1 MPGQK
6 GQIMGTLATLLTLL
20 TAGLLLVGSLVWWL
34 QPKLV
39 FRPFP
44 EMIATPAD
52 WGMAFEE
59 VWLEA
64 ADGVSLHAW
73 FIPAAERRATGPG
86 TLLFLH
92 GNAGNIS
99 HRSTSLA
106 IFRDL
111 GLDVLIPDYRGY
123 GRSDGRPD
131 EQGLYRDA
139 SAAWD
144 WLTAER
150 DLAAR
155 DIVIFGRSLGGAVA
169 TELAA
174 RVQPAGLIVESSF
187 TDLDAMARLHHP
199 LLAAFVPL
207 RYRFPSVGHITR
219 VGCPVLV
226 LHSPD
231 DGIVPFEHGRGL
243 FAAAPE
249 PKVFVEL
256 QGGHNE
262 GFLDSQPGYEQALDA
277 FLAGLGQAP

>member
-1 MPGQK
+1 
-6 GQIMGTLATLLTLL
+6 MGALATLLTLL

-44 EMIATPAD
+44 EMVATPAD

-59 VWLEA
+59 VWLRT
-64 ADGVSLHAW
+64 ADGVRLHAW
-73 FIPAAERRATGPG
+73 FLPAPEPREAGPG

-92 GNAGNIS
+92 GHAGNIS

-111 GLDVLIPDYRGY
+111 GLDVLVLDYRGY

-144 WLTAER
+144 WLTKER
-150 DLAAR
+150 GYAPGDL
-155 DIVIFGRSLGGAVA
+155 VIFGRSLGAAVA
-169 TELAA
+169 TQLASETD
-174 RVQPAGLIVESSF
+174 PGGLILESGFSS
-187 TDLDAMARLHHP
+187 AREASRAIFP
-199 LLAAFVPL
+199 LLSWLVLNRYDFDSARAL
-207 RYRFPSVGHITR
+207 RTVDS
-219 VGCPVLV
+219 PVLV

-231 DGIVPFEHGRGL
+231 DEIIPYALGRKL
-243 FAAAPE
+243 FVAARE
-249 PKVFVEL
+249 PKQFVTL
-256 QGGHNE
+256 RCGHNY
-262 GFLDSQPGYEQALDA
+262 GFLASQPDSERALEA
-277 FLAGLGQAP
+277 FLRSLPDTGGGRR

>member
-1 MPGQK
+1 
-6 GQIMGTLATLLTLL
+6 MGALATLLTLL
-20 TAGLLLVGSLVWWL
+20 TAGLLLVGSLAWWL

-44 EMIATPAD
+44 EMVATPAD

-59 VWLEA
+59 VWLRT
-64 ADGVSLHAW
+64 ADGVRLHAW
-73 FIPAAERRATGPG
+73 FLPAPEPREAGPG

-111 GLDVLIPDYRGY
+111 GLDVLVLDYRGY

-144 WLTAER
+144 WLITER
-150 DLAAR
+150 GLGAQE
-155 DIVIFGRSLGGAVA
+155 IVVFGRSLGGAVA

-174 RVQPAGLIVESSF
+174 RERPAGLIVESSF
-187 TDLDAMARLHHP
+187 TDLAAMARLHHP

-207 RYRFPSVGHITR
+207 RYRFPSIGHIAR
-219 VGCPVLV
+219 ADCPVLV

-231 DGIVPFEHGRGL
+231 DGIVPFEHGRAL

-249 PKVFVEL
+249 PKGFVEL
-256 QGGHNE
+256 WGGHNE
-262 GFLDSQPGYEQALDA
+262 GFLDSQPGYQQALDG
-277 FLAGLGQAP
+277 FLTGLRPEP

>member
-1 MPGQK
+1 
-6 GQIMGTLATLLTLL
+6 MGAFATPLTLL
-20 TAGLLLVGSLVWWL
+20 TAGLLLIGSLTWWL
-34 QPKLV
+34 QPKLL

-52 WGMAFEE
+52 WGMEFEE
-59 VWLEA
+59 VWLVA
-64 ADGVSLHAW
+64 ADGVRLHAW
-73 FIPAAERRATGPG
+73 FIPAAEPRETGPG
-86 TLLFLH
+86 TLLYLH

-99 HRSTSLA
+99 HRATSLA

-139 SAAWD
+139 SAAWT

-150 DLAAR
+150 GLR
-155 DIVIFGRSLGGAVA
+155 PQDIVVFGRSLGGAVA
-169 TELAA
+169 TELSA
-174 RVQPAGLIVESSF
+174 RVRPAGLIVESSF
-187 TDLDAMARLHHP
+187 TDLDAMARLHYP

-207 RYRFPSVGHITR
+207 RYRFPSIGHIAR
-219 VGCPVLV
+219 ADCPVLV

-231 DGIVPFEHGRGL
+231 DGIVPFEHGRAL

-249 PKVFVEL
+249 PKDFVEL
-256 QGGHNE
+256 RGGHNE
-262 GFLDSQPGYEQALDA
+262 GFLDSQPGYQRALDD
-277 FLAGLGQAP
+277 FLAGLAREP